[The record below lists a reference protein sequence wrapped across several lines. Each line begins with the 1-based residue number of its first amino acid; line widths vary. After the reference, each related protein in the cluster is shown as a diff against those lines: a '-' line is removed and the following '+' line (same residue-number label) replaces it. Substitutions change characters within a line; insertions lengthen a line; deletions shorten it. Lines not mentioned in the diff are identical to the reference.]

1 MGQTTKQKVL
11 SLLFAKDGYLSGEE
25 IAGQLSVS
33 RTAVWKAISAL
44 KEDGYRLEA
53 VSNRG
58 YRLISCPDLLDK
70 GQIAARIDGSFWES
84 ITVLPEVDSTNLYI
98 KRLAAGGKRGCY
110 AVTAECQTTG
120 RGRMNREFVSP
131 KGSGI
136 YLSLAYDIPVSVTD
150 SGLITVF
157 TSVAVADAIK
167 EVLGV
172 ECGIKWVND
181 LFVGDKKVCG
191 VLTEGTMD
199 FESGN
204 FDYFI
209 VGIGINV
216 TSPEGGFKGVSKGVA
231 GAVCDGLAP
240 EEIPQLLRCK
250 LIAAVMNRMQH
261 IGEMLSDRG
270 YLKEYRERSIVLGKR
285 VTVYRTMAGSGESY
299 EAIAVGIDDD
309 GHLLVEDDTGAEHTL
324 YSGEV
329 SVKLQGGK

>member
-1 MGQTTKQKVL
+1 MEQTTKQKVL
-11 SLLFAKDGYLSGEE
+11 SLLLAKDGYLSGEE
-25 IAGQLSVS
+25 IAGQLAVS

-44 KEDGYRLEA
+44 KEDGYKLEA

-58 YRLISCPDLLDK
+58 YRLISCPDLLDE
-70 GQIAARIDGSFWES
+70 GQIISRLEGDFWES
-84 ITVLPEVDSTNLYI
+84 VTVLPEVDSTNLYA
-98 KRLAAGGKRGCY
+98 KRLAAGGKRGNY

-157 TSVAVADAIK
+157 TSVAVAQAIR
-167 EVLGV
+167 EVLGI

-191 VLTEGTMD
+191 ILTEGTMD

-216 TSPEGGFKGVSKGVA
+216 RAPEGGFPGVSKGVA
-231 GAVCDGLAP
+231 GALCDSLSP
-240 EEIPQLLRCK
+240 EQIPEFLRCQ
-250 LIAAVMNRMQH
+250 LIAAVMNRMRK
-261 IGEMLSDRG
+261 IGELLSARG
-270 YLKEYRERSIVLGKR
+270 YLAEYRERSIVLGKR
-285 VTVYRTMAGSGESY
+285 VTVYKTMAGSGESY
-299 EAIAVGIDDD
+299 EAVAVGIDDD
-309 GHLLVEDDTGAEHTL
+309 GHLLVRDDAGLLHTL

-329 SVKLQGGK
+329 SVKLQGGE